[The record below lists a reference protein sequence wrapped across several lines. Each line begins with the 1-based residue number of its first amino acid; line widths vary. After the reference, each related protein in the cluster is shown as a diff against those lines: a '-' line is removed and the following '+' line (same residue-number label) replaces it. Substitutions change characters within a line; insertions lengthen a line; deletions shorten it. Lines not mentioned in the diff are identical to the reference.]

1 MKAWTR
7 NSHRRLERHNSAPLE
22 NFTPMS
28 NHSSRQ
34 HSPRHNGMDPNFQ
47 NPDFDQQNFPPQEF
61 ENFQP

>member
-7 NSHRRLERHNSAPLE
+7 NNRNRLERHNSAPLE
-22 NFTPMS
+22 HLTPMS

-47 NPDFDQQNFPPQEF
+47 NPNFQKQNLPPQ
-61 ENFQP
+61 